1 VFSIR
6 MALDQFVTTVQTLSA
21 QGNFHELSDNLS
33 KSQEL
38 LVRNPTALDNI
49 LESLDV
55 QQHSMGY
62 MAVLAAKIHNIDD
75 NFEDV
80 FGRVDTFIVQCNGEQ
95 VRYAASNFAE
105 LAHLIT
111 AELVKRGIALRGI
124 GMMTRAIRKIQL
136 TETSLTTIHAD
147 LCKLCLIA
155 KCFPPA
161 LSFLNVD
168 INQINKENNQFDA
181 AYLLL
186 YYYYGGCIY
195 TAIKQYEKA
204 LYFFEVAVTC
214 PTAAVSHIMLEAY
227 KKYQLVGLLVHGDKP
242 RETVALPKYTSPLVT
257 KFLKPLCGGYNEFV
271 SAYHSNNP
279 EELRAVATKYQEM
292 LTTDNNWGLVQQ
304 CVASQTRTNIKR
316 LTKTFVTLS
325 LQDVAS
331 RVSLESPQE
340 AEKAIVEMISQG
352 TIHATISQQDGMVK
366 FATSPESYSS
376 PAMLR
381 ILEDNVSTAIQLDR
395 KVHGLEEELMVSP
408 AYIKKVAGVR
418 GEDDEGAGSTRG
430 PSSSNA
436 VSSVSGK
443 LPGYS
448 M

>member
-1 VFSIR
+1 

-21 QGNFHELSDNLS
+21 QGNFHELSDHLS

-38 LVRNPTALDNI
+38 LVRNPGALDNI
-49 LESLDV
+49 LDSLDI

-75 NFEDV
+75 NFDDV
-80 FGRVDTFIVQCNGEQ
+80 FSRVDTFIGQCNGEQ
-95 VRYAASNFAE
+95 IRYAAHSFAE
-105 LAHLIT
+105 LAHLVT
-111 AELVKRGIALRGI
+111 AELVKTQIARGTALRGI
-124 GMMTRAIRKIQL
+124 GLMTRAIRKIQL

-257 KFLKPLCGGYNEFV
+257 KFLKPLCGGYNDFV

-279 EELRAVATKYQEM
+279 EELRNVGWKYQEL
-292 LTTDNNWGLVQQ
+292 LTVDNNWGLVQQ
-304 CVASQTRTNIKR
+304 CIASQTRTNIKR

-381 ILEDNVSTAIQLDR
+381 ILEDNVSTAIHLDK

-418 GEDDEGAGSTRG
+418 GEDEDGSGSTRG

>member
-1 VFSIR
+1 
-6 MALDQFVTTVQTLSA
+6 MALDQFVNQVQTLS
-21 QGNFHELSDNLS
+21 GEGKFHELYEHLT
-33 KSQEL
+33 KSQEV
-38 LVRNPTALDNI
+38 LVRNPGLLDNV
-49 LESLDV
+49 LDSLDM

-62 MAVLAAKIHNIDD
+62 MAVLTAKIHHIDNNWD
-75 NFEDV
+75 DLLQK
-80 FGRVDTFIVQCNGEQ
+80 VDTFVSQCNGEQ
-95 VRYAASNFAE
+95 VRYAAHSFAE
-105 LAHLIT
+105 MCHLMTQELINRGT
-111 AELVKRGIALRGI
+111 AQRGI
-124 GMMTRAIRKIQL
+124 GLMTRAIRKIQL

-161 LSFLNVD
+161 LAFLNTD

-181 AYLLL
+181 SYLLL

-195 TAIKQYEKA
+195 TAVKQFERA
-204 LYFFEVAVTC
+204 FYFFEVAVTC
-214 PTAAVSHIMLEAY
+214 PTAAVSHIMLESY

-242 RETVALPKYTSPLVT
+242 RDVVALPKFTSPLVT
-257 KFLKPLCGGYNEFV
+257 KFLKPLCGGYNDLV
-271 SAYHSNNP
+271 TAYHSNNA
-279 EELRAVATKYQEM
+279 EELRAAVTKYQEL
-292 LTTDNNWGLVQQ
+292 LTTDNNLGLVQQ
-304 CVASQTRTNIKR
+304 VVESQTRTNIKR

-331 RVSLESPQE
+331 RVQLESPQE
-340 AEKAIVEMISQG
+340 AEKAIVEMIAAG

-366 FATSPESYSS
+366 FDSNPESYSS

-381 ILEDNVSTAIQLDR
+381 FLEENVDTGMLLDK
-395 KVHGLEEELMVSP
+395 KVHALEEELMVSP
-408 AYIKKVAGVR
+408 AYIKKLSGGRGEEEEGGGVR
-418 GEDDEGAGSTRG
+418 V
-430 PSSSNA
+430 PSSSNT